1 MRNINNYFGLKTEQT
16 RGQQRKEES
25 DVKKKAKL
33 LRNKEKE
40 SMGLVWF
47 DMKEKQKSQEAY
59 LQQLQGEE
67 HEDEE
72 LETN

>member
-1 MRNINNYFGLKTEQT
+1 
-16 RGQQRKEES
+16 
-25 DVKKKAKL
+25 
-33 LRNKEKE
+33 
-40 SMGLVWF
+40 MGLVWF